1 MIPFFLL
8 IIFPLA
14 SFGLFSICKT
24 RCKISKENH
33 SWLFSSSNDKGVY
46 DSCSITVGGYTIIS
60 SEGESISQS
69 NCSPSINKNL
79 IKLVDIRSGW
89 GNGAHPTTK
98 LCLDFV
104 ASAINSGVC
113 LLDYGT
119 GSGILSIL
127 AAKLGASKCIAV
139 DVDEDSLRAAK
150 TNIDINSVDGV
161 VEVIHTKS
169 IYLGDDSFSESD
181 ITIANILPGA
191 LNRLGGTIWMLTKPG
206 GLICLSGMR
215 PHELAAI
222 RTIYSPYVDLHTEQ
236 IEQSSHELYGNY
248 CYLISIFLIATI
260 IYCILEF

>member
-1 MIPFFLL
+1 MSLNIIIPLL
-8 IIFPLA
+8 IMFSFVQQSIISFRLDKANFPRR
-14 SFGLFSICKT
+14 IP
-24 RCKISKENH
+24 
-33 SWLFSSSNDKGVY
+33 SWLPLSTTGVY
-46 DSCSITVGGYTIIS
+46 DSCSVTVGGFTIIS
-60 SEGESISQS
+60 SEDEKVSQNNS
-69 NCSPSINKNL
+69 NLSSGNKF

-104 ASAINSGVC
+104 ASCVSNSGIS

-139 DVDEDSLRAAK
+139 DVDEDSLRAARR
-150 TNIDINSVDGV
+150 NIAINNVDSI
-161 VEVIHTKS
+161 VEVIHTKY

-236 IEQSSHELYGNY
+236 IEEQSHELYGMV
-248 CYLISIFLIATI
+248 
-260 IYCILEF
+260 

>member
-1 MIPFFLL
+1 MSLNIIIPLL
-8 IIFPLA
+8 IIF
-14 SFGLFSICKT
+14 SFIQKSI
-24 RCKISKENH
+24 ISFRFVHAKFFPRIP
-33 SWLFSSSNDKGVY
+33 SWLPLSTTKGVY
-46 DSCSITVGGYTIIS
+46 DSCSITVGGFTIIS
-60 SEGESISQS
+60 SEDENVSQS
-69 NCSPSINKNL
+69 NLSVENKL

-104 ASAINSGVC
+104 ASSVTTSGVSF
-113 LLDYGT
+113 LDYGT

-127 AAKLGASKCIAV
+127 AAKLGASKCIAI

-150 TNIDINSVDGV
+150 RNIAINSVENI
-161 VEVIHTKS
+161 VEVIHTKY

-236 IEQSSHELYGNY
+236 IEEQSHELYGMV
-248 CYLISIFLIATI
+248 
-260 IYCILEF
+260 

>member
-1 MIPFFLL
+1 MLLNIIIPLL
-8 IIFPLA
+8 ITF
-14 SFGLFSICKT
+14 SFIQQSIISFRFEKMFRKNPSCLLFST
-24 RCKISKENH
+24 T
-33 SWLFSSSNDKGVY
+33 KGVY
-46 DSCSITVGGYTIIS
+46 DSCSIMVGGFTILS
-60 SEGESISQS
+60 SEEENVLQN
-69 NCSPSINKNL
+69 NCNLQNDNKL

-104 ASAINSGVC
+104 ASSFTSSGVS

-127 AAKLGASKCIAV
+127 AAKLGASKCIAI
-139 DVDEDSLRAAK
+139 DVDEDSLSAARR
-150 TNIDINSVDGV
+150 NIAINNVESIVD
-161 VEVIHTKS
+161 VIHTKS

-236 IEQSSHELYGNY
+236 VEELSHDLYG
-248 CYLISIFLIATI
+248 IFVI
-260 IYCILEF
+260 ILNIDE